1 MGPGAKGPWGPNS
14 CSFSGTRRVL
24 FGKWP
29 NGKRRRPEAY
39 ASLAKGAQP
48 GVRKL
53 HFAGE
58 KLAEEIF
65 AKFSNILMANEGRR
79 LRPASTTPLLTPIY
93 HSLPSPISPICH
105 SPSTI
110 SPISHLPSL
119 TLYPLRD
126 FTVVL
131 SSKTIKCHKPILFYF
146 LFYFYAKQGHNLVCV
161 HEMRPNKFSK
171 FNALMLSR

>member
-1 MGPGAKGPWGPNS
+1 MAKGP
-14 CSFSGTRRVL
+14 
-24 FGKWP
+24 
-29 NGKRRRPEAY
+29 
-39 ASLAKGAQP
+39 QP

-58 KLAEEIF
+58 KLAEETEKLLRSERYRMVD

>member
-1 MGPGAKGPWGPNS
+1 MGPGAGKSALGPNS
-14 CSFSGTRRVL
+14 CSFSGTRWVL

-79 LRPASTTPLLTPIY
+79 LRPAWPKVRGEEVQKTKTKKVLTCIPFWLELYIYIARGLVLPCNHLRTALAHFSPIY
-93 HSLPSPISPICH
+93 HTLPSTTHSHLPLSPNYHFFHLPLPPIYYSLPSM
-105 SPSTI
+105 
-110 SPISHLPSL
+110 
-119 TLYPLRD
+119 TL
-126 FTVVL
+126 
-131 SSKTIKCHKPILFYF
+131 
-146 LFYFYAKQGHNLVCV
+146 
-161 HEMRPNKFSK
+161 
-171 FNALMLSR
+171 